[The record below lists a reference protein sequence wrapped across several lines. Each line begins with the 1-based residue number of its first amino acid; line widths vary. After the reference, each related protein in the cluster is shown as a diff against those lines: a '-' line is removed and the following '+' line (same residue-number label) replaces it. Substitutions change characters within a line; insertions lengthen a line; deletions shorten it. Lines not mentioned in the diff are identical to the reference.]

1 MSGARG
7 LRVCDQ
13 DRPDLEAD
21 VDLLLWP
28 VADGL
33 ELGGRLVE
41 KRVPLR
47 AGGHEGDTWAALVR
61 DRMDGGE
68 GLAVTSVG
76 ERIGPAMAARAEL
89 TNVAARHL
97 HTLRSRLRDGAAIV
111 TAQHAYRLTDRVSV
125 GQAHRHLRR
134 PSA

>member
-1 MSGARG
+1 MSGVRD
-7 LRVCDQ
+7 LRVSDQ
-13 DRPDLEAD
+13 DRQDLEAD
-21 VDLLLWP
+21 IDLLLWP

-41 KRVPLR
+41 KRVALR

-76 ERIGPAMAARAEL
+76 ERVGPAMAGRAEL
-89 TNVAARHL
+89 TNLAARHL
-97 HTLRSRLRDGAAIV
+97 HTLRSRLRDGSAIV
-111 TAQHAYRLTDRVSV
+111 TAQHAYRLPDRVSV